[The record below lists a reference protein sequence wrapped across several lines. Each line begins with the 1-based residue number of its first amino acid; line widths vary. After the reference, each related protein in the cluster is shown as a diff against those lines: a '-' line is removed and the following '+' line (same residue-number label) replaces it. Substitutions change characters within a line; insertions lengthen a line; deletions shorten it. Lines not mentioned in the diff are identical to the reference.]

1 MDDLFTDRI
10 RRLSRPFE
18 PRPCEI
24 EAGLSKLS
32 GIQAVF
38 FDIYGTCFMSGSGDI
53 GVSTANPK
61 VEALSESLKEQG
73 VELPEELAEDAL
85 ARFYELIKLDH
96 EQTRGRGIEFP
107 EIRILDIWEQWRR
120 EAQVQVNV
128 SQLAI
133 DVECRLNPVW
143 PMPGLEAC
151 LNGLKASGKE
161 LGIVSNAQI
170 FTPCLF
176 PALTGRTVSDFG
188 FENKHCVWSW
198 VGKEAKPSVRLYEKI
213 LESFPHLSAQD
224 CLYVGNDMRNDIAPA
239 AKVGMKTALFA
250 GDRRSLRLR
259 EGDALVGGIKPD
271 WVVTDLLQLLNGLG

>member
-1 MDDLFTDRI
+1 MDELFIDRI
-10 RRLSRPFE
+10 RRLSRPFAAQS
-18 PRPCEI
+18 CEI
-24 EAGLSKLS
+24 DAVLPKLS
-32 GIQAVF
+32 GIKAVI

-53 GVSTANPK
+53 GVSTADPK

-73 VELPEELAEDAL
+73 VELPDDLAEDAL

-96 EQTRGRGIEFP
+96 EQTRRQGIEYP

-151 LNGLKASGKE
+151 LDQLRESGLQ
-161 LGIVSNAQI
+161 LGVVSNAQI

-176 PALTGRTVSDFG
+176 PALTDRSLVDFG
-188 FENKHCVWSW
+188 FEPKNCVWSW
-198 VGKEAKPSVRLYEKI
+198 MGKEAKPSVHLYEKV
-213 LESFPHLSAQD
+213 LESFPDLKAQE

-239 AKVGMKTALFA
+239 SKTGMKTALFA
-250 GDRRSLRLR
+250 GDQRSLRLR
-259 EGDALVGGIKPD
+259 EGDPLVGDLKPD
-271 WVVTDLLQLLNGLG
+271 GVVTDLRQLQNCF